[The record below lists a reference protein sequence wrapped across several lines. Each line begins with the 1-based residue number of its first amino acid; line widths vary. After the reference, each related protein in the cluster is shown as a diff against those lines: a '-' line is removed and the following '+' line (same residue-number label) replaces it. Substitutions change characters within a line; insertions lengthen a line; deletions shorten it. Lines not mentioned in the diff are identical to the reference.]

1 MVNGPGNLPE
11 IHKAAPLNPVHKNIP
26 KPERKFVAP
35 PEAKVEPA
43 AQVTISPRAQELRSL
58 APKIQATPEVRPG
71 RVEEAR
77 TKLGHANPQALNAK
91 IAEKLLTE
99 L

>member
-11 IHKAAPLNPVHKNIP
+11 FHKAPLVNPVPKNVP
-26 KPERKFVAP
+26 KPERKFVPP

-43 AQVTISPRAQELRSL
+43 AQVTISPRAQELRNL
-58 APKIQATPEVRPG
+58 APKIQATPEIRPS
-71 RVEEAR
+71 RVEEVR
-77 TKLGHANPQALNAK
+77 VKLGQGNPQALNAK

-99 L
+99 I